1 MSKGWSEYFYD
12 GEKLLW
18 EGRPDTR
25 IFLMSLGDK
34 YRLILA
40 VLWVYFLI
48 YFYNESFDEGAFV
61 LVRFFQGLPLWV
73 LALFIL
79 GVFYFTIGRWF
90 VDSYVRRHT
99 VYAISNK
106 RAFIAKSAFG
116 QKKLDHIPILP
127 TMKIDMAQGD
137 IGSITFLEKKS
148 IFKNWNKWGVEDGS
162 FTFRGL
168 HEPEKVYTV
177 VEKLQLRQ
185 AKRAERQKG
194 EQ

>member
-1 MSKGWSEYFYD
+1 MSDGWSDYFYD

-25 IFLMSLGDK
+25 VFLMSLGDK

-40 VLWVYFLI
+40 VMWVIFLI
-48 YFYNESFDEGAFV
+48 YFYNESFDEGALL
-61 LVRFFQGLPLWV
+61 LVRFFQGLPLW
-73 LALFIL
+73 ALIL
-79 GVFYFTIGRWF
+79 LIGSTGYFTLGRWF
-90 VDSYVRRHT
+90 VDSYIRRNT

-116 QKKLDHIPILP
+116 KKMDHIAIIPG
-127 TMKIDMAQGD
+127 MKIDLAQGEL
-137 IGSITFLEKKS
+137 GAITFMEKKS

-168 HEPEKVYTV
+168 PEPEKVYAV
-177 VEKLQLRQ
+177 IEKLQLRQ
-185 AKRAERQKG
+185 AKLAERQKAQ
-194 EQ
+194 E